1 MRYIFKF
8 PDIGEGLTEGI
19 VIEWYVDKGT
29 AVKVGQPLVKMETDK
44 VVTDIPSPRE
54 GVVAARY
61 GKVGETVHVGET
73 LVEIEIAGEAG
84 APVTPVE
91 PDVAGVAVAA
101 VAGTAGTAGIAKAS
115 GPETEAVEEKGAGVV
130 GTLEVAS
137 NNAYLPASE
146 EGTEVKPASIKGGAR
161 KVLATP
167 VARAMARDMNIDIN
181 LVTGTGPAGRVMKS
195 DIQGFHG
202 VAATVKAGPSAQVV
216 TVAAG
221 ELVEV
226 VPMTQMRKSIAKNM
240 LRSKQSTAHMTL
252 FDEPEVSALVAARAK
267 YKDEYKKEE
276 INLTYLPFV
285 IRAVVDALKR
295 HRELNAEMDFEKGNI
310 IYKNYYNIGIAV
322 STPEGL
328 VVPVI
333 RDADRLSIKELS
345 RAVAEIAVKSRDR
358 KLTLDDMKDG
368 TFTITNYGALGGWFG
383 VPVINYP
390 QVGILGIGRINQKP
404 VVINGEIKVG
414 NVMPL
419 SLSVDHR
426 MVDGAEATE
435 FLNDVAA
442 GIADPLSLIMRQ

>member
-19 VIEWYVDKGT
+19 IIEWYVDKGT

-44 VVTDIPSPRE
+44 VVTDIPSPRA
-54 GVVAARY
+54 GVIAARY
-61 GKVGETVHVGET
+61 GKVGETIHVGET
-73 LVEIEIAGEAG
+73 LVEIEIAGEA
-84 APVTPVE
+84 
-91 PDVAGVAVAA
+91 AA
-101 VAGTAGTAGIAKAS
+101 EVPATQ
-115 GPETEAVEEKGAGVV
+115 PEQVEEKGAGVV
-130 GTLEVAS
+130 GTIEVAS
-137 NNAYLPASE
+137 GNALLPASE
-146 EGTEVKPASIKGGAR
+146 EGTESKPAAASAERR

-167 VARAMARDMNIDIN
+167 VARAMAREMNIDIN
-181 LVTGTGPAGRVMKS
+181 LVKGTGPAGRVMKS
-195 DIQGFHG
+195 DIQNFHAPAAIARPAAASAAQAA
-202 VAATVKAGPSAQVV
+202 VAGKTVSTTAAGPGGSA
-216 TVAAG
+216 
-221 ELVEV
+221 ELIEIR
-226 VPMTQMRKSIAKNM
+226 PMSQIRKSIARNM

-252 FDEPEVSALVAARAK
+252 FEEPEVSRLVEARAR
-267 YKDEYKKEE
+267 YKEEYKKEDLS
-276 INLTYLPFV
+276 LTYLPF
-285 IRAVVDALKR
+285 IIKAVVAALKR
-295 HRELNAEMDFEKGNI
+295 HPELNSEMDFEKGNI

-322 STPEGL
+322 STEDGL

-333 RDADRLSIKELS
+333 RDADRLSIRELS
-345 RAVAEIAVKSRDR
+345 RAVAEIAVKARDR

-390 QVGILGIGRINQKP
+390 QVGILGIGRINQQP
-404 VVINGEIKVG
+404 VVDNGEIKVG

-442 GIADPLSLIMRQ
+442 GVADPLSLIMRQ

>member
-19 VIEWYVDKGT
+19 IIEWYVDKGT

-54 GVVAARY
+54 GVIAARY
-61 GKVGETVHVGET
+61 GKVGETIHVAET
-73 LVEIEIAGEAG
+73 LVEIEIAGEAAAE
-84 APVTPVE
+84 APATQ
-91 PDVAGVAVAA
+91 
-101 VAGTAGTAGIAKAS
+101 
-115 GPETEAVEEKGAGVV
+115 PEQVEEKGAGVV
-130 GTLEVAS
+130 GTIEVAS
-137 NNAYLPASE
+137 GNALLPASE
-146 EGTEVKPASIKGGAR
+146 EGTESKPAAASAERR
-161 KVLATP
+161 KVLSTP
-167 VARAMARDMNIDIN
+167 VARAMAREMNIDIN
-181 LVTGTGPAGRVMKS
+181 QVTGTGPAGRVMKS
-195 DIQGFHG
+195 DIQNFHAP
-202 VAATVKAGPSAQVV
+202 AAAYTTSATKAP
-216 TVAAG
+216 AARTAPG
-221 ELVEV
+221 ELIEIR
-226 VPMTQMRKSIAKNM
+226 PMTQIRKSIARNM

-252 FDEPEVSALVAARAK
+252 FEEPEVSKLVDVRTR
-267 YKDEYKKEE
+267 YKEEYKKE
-276 INLTYLPFV
+276 NLSLTYLPF
-285 IRAVVDALKR
+285 IIKAVVAALKR
-295 HRELNAEMDFEKGNI
+295 HPELNSEMDFEKGNI

-322 STPEGL
+322 STEDGL

-333 RDADRLSIKELS
+333 RDADKLSIKDLS
-345 RAVAEIAVKSRDR
+345 RAVAEIAVKARDR

-390 QVGILGIGRINQKP
+390 QVGILGIGRINQQP
-404 VVINGEIKVG
+404 VVADGEIKVG

-442 GIADPLSLIMRQ
+442 GVSDPLALIMR

>member
-1 MRYIFKF
+1 MRHIFKF

-19 VIEWYVDKGT
+19 IIEWYVDKGT

-44 VVTDIPSPRE
+44 VVTDIPSPRA
-54 GVVAARY
+54 GVIAARY
-61 GKVGETVHVGET
+61 GKVGETIHVGET
-73 LVEIEIAGEAG
+73 LVEIEIEGEEAAE
-84 APVTPVE
+84 APST
-91 PDVAGVAVAA
+91 
-101 VAGTAGTAGIAKAS
+101 
-115 GPETEAVEEKGAGVV
+115 GPEQVEEKGAGVV
-130 GTLEVAS
+130 GTIEVAS
-137 NNAYLPASE
+137 GNALLPASE
-146 EGTEVKPASIKGGAR
+146 EGTEPKPAAASAERR

-167 VARAMARDMNIDIN
+167 VARAMAREMNIDIN

-195 DIQGFHG
+195 DIQNFHAP
-202 VAATVKAGPSAQVV
+202 AAPVVSAAAKAPAAQ
-216 TVAAG
+216 AAPG
-221 ELVEV
+221 ELIEIR
-226 VPMTQMRKSIAKNM
+226 PMTQIRKSIARNM

-252 FDEPEVSALVAARAK
+252 FEEPEVSRLVEARAR
-267 YKDEYKKEE
+267 YKEEYKKEE
-276 INLTYLPFV
+276 LSLTYLPF
-285 IRAVVDALKR
+285 IIKAVVAALKR
-295 HRELNAEMDFEKGNI
+295 HPELNSEMDFEKGNI

-322 STPEGL
+322 STEDGL

-333 RDADRLSIKELS
+333 RDADKLSIRELS
-345 RAVAEIAVKSRDR
+345 RAVAEIAVKARDR

-390 QVGILGIGRINQKP
+390 QVGILGIGRINQQP
-404 VVINGEIKVG
+404 VVADGEVKAG

-442 GIADPLSLIMRQ
+442 GVSDPLALIMRQ

>member
-19 VIEWYVDKGT
+19 IIEWYVDKGT

-54 GVVAARY
+54 GAIAARY
-61 GKVGETVHVGET
+61 GKVGETIHVGEV
-73 LVEIEIAGEAG
+73 LVEIEIAGEAAAE
-84 APVTPVE
+84 APAPEVE
-91 PDVAGVAVAA
+91 A
-101 VAGTAGTAGIAKAS
+101 I
-115 GPETEAVEEKGAGVV
+115 EEKGAGVV
-130 GTLEVAS
+130 GELEVAS
-137 NNAYLPASE
+137 NNAYLPASD
-146 EGTEVKPASIKGGAR
+146 EGTEARPVAAASASR

-167 VARAMARDMNIDIN
+167 VARAMAREMNVDIN
-181 LVTGTGPAGRVMKS
+181 RITGTGPAGRVMKS
-195 DIQGFHG
+195 DIQRFHAPSSSAEITPAH
-202 VAATVKAGPSAQVV
+202 VATTAPA
-216 TVAAG
+216 
-221 ELVEV
+221 ELVEIR
-226 VPMTQMRKSIAKNM
+226 PMTQIRKSIAKNM

-252 FDEPEVSALVAARAK
+252 FEEPEVSALIEARGR
-267 YKDEYKKEE
+267 YKVEYKKDDL
-276 INLTYLPFV
+276 NLTYLPF
-285 IRAVVDALKR
+285 IIKAVVAALKR
-295 HRELNAEMDFEKGNI
+295 HPELNAEMDFEKGNI

-322 STPEGL
+322 STEEGL
-328 VVPVI
+328 VVPVVRNADKLTI
-333 RDADRLSIKELS
+333 RELS
-345 RAVAEIAVKSRDR
+345 RVVAEIAVKSRER

-390 QVGILGIGRINQKP
+390 QVGILGIGRINQQP
-404 VVINGEIKVG
+404 MVVNNEVKVG

>member
-8 PDIGEGLTEGI
+8 PDIGEGLTEGVI
-19 VIEWYVDKGT
+19 IEWYVDKGN

-44 VVTDIPSPRE
+44 VVTDIPSPRK

-61 GKVGETVHVGET
+61 GKIGEVIHVGET
-73 LVEIEIAGEAG
+73 LVEIDIAGEA
-84 APVTPVE
+84 
-91 PDVAGVAVAA
+91 AA
-101 VAGTAGTAGIAKAS
+101 EVQKTGS
-115 GPETEAVEEKGAGVV
+115 EMVDEKGAGVV
-130 GTLEVAS
+130 GTIEVAS
-137 NNAYLPASE
+137 NNAFLPASD
-146 EGTEVKPASIKGGAR
+146 EGTEVKPAAANAVPR

-181 LVTGTGPAGRVMKS
+181 QVTGTGPAGRVMKS
-195 DIQGFHG
+195 DIQNFH
-202 VAATVKAGPSAQVV
+202 AAAPVLKTTAAQASRPVS
-216 TVAAG
+216 G
-221 ELVEV
+221 ELIEIT
-226 VPMTQMRKSIAKNM
+226 PMSQIRKSIAKNM

-252 FDEPEVSALVAARAK
+252 FGEPEVSALVAARAK

-285 IRAVVDALKR
+285 IKAVVAALKR

-322 STPEGL
+322 STQEGL

-333 RDADRLSIKELS
+333 HDADRLSIKELS
-345 RAVAEIAVKSRDR
+345 KAVADIAVKARDR

-368 TFTITNYGALGGWFG
+368 TFTITNYGALGGGFG

-404 VVINGEIKVG
+404 LVVNGEIKVG

-426 MVDGAEATE
+426 MVDGAEAAE

-442 GIADPLSLIMRQ
+442 GVGDPLSLIMR

>member
-1 MRYIFKF
+1 MPAHPVAKTAAAQVSR
-8 PDIGEGLTEGI
+8 PVSGEL
-19 VIEWYVDKGT
+19 
-29 AVKVGQPLVKMETDK
+29 
-44 VVTDIPSPRE
+44 
-54 GVVAARY
+54 
-61 GKVGETVHVGET
+61 
-73 LVEIEIAGEAG
+73 IEI
-84 APVTPVE
+84 TPMSQ
-91 PDVAGVAVAA
+91 
-101 VAGTAGTAGIAKAS
+101 I
-115 GPETEAVEEKGAGVV
+115 
-130 GTLEVAS
+130 
-137 NNAYLPASE
+137 
-146 EGTEVKPASIKGGAR
+146 
-161 KVLATP
+161 
-167 VARAMARDMNIDIN
+167 
-181 LVTGTGPAGRVMKS
+181 
-195 DIQGFHG
+195 
-202 VAATVKAGPSAQVV
+202 
-216 TVAAG
+216 
-221 ELVEV
+221 
-226 VPMTQMRKSIAKNM
+226 RKSIAKNM

-252 FDEPEVSALVAARAK
+252 FEEPEVSALVAARTK
-267 YKDEYKKEE
+267 YKEEYKKEE

-285 IRAVVDALKR
+285 IKAVVAALKR

-333 RDADRLSIKELS
+333 RDADRLSIKDLS
-345 RAVAEIAVKSRDR
+345 KAVAEIAVKARDR

-404 VVINGEIKVG
+404 VVVNGEIKVG

-442 GIADPLSLIMRQ
+442 GIADPLYTDNEVTNNNNGDGLRSYHHWRRTGRICGWHQGRSGRTEDGHYREETCRRHVPELGMHSFKGNARKRQILFKIINGFRLRG

>member
-19 VIEWYVDKGT
+19 ILEWYVDKGN

-44 VVTDIPSPRE
+44 VVADIPSPRD
-54 GVVAARY
+54 GVIVARY
-61 GKVGETVHVGET
+61 GKIGETIHVGET
-73 LVEIEIAGEAG
+73 LVELDIAGEAS
-84 APVTPVE
+84 AEASTEAAIEAVAKPTAMVVE
-91 PDVAGVAVAA
+91 PL
-101 VAGTAGTAGIAKAS
+101 
-115 GPETEAVEEKGAGVV
+115 EEMGAGVV

-146 EGTEVKPASIKGGAR
+146 EGTQAKPAASPADLR
-161 KVLATP
+161 KALATP
-167 VARAMARDMNIDIN
+167 VARAMAREMNIDIN
-181 LVTGTGPAGRVMKS
+181 QVTGTGPAGRVMKS
-195 DIQGFHG
+195 DIQNFH
-202 VAATVKAGPSAQVV
+202 APAPSAKSVSTQ
-216 TVAAG
+216 TASTAAAAASG
-221 ELVEV
+221 ELVV
-226 VPMTQMRKSIAKNM
+226 IRPMTQIRKSIAKNM

-252 FDEPEVSALVAARAK
+252 FEEPEVSALVEARAR
-267 YKDEYKKEE
+267 YREEYKKED
-276 INLTYLPFV
+276 INLTYLPF
-285 IRAVVDALKR
+285 IIKAVVAALKR
-295 HRELNAEMDFEKGNI
+295 YPELNSEMDFEKGNI

-322 STPEGL
+322 STEEGL

-333 RDADRLSIKELS
+333 RDADKLTVKELS
-345 RAVAEIAVKSRDR
+345 KALAEIAVKARER
-358 KLTLDDMKDG
+358 KLTLDDMKNG

-390 QVGILGIGRINQKP
+390 QVGILGIGRINQQP
-404 VVINGEIKVG
+404 VVAAGEIKVG

-442 GIADPLSLIMRQ
+442 GVADPLSLIMRQ

>member
-19 VIEWYVDKGT
+19 ILEWYVDKGN

-44 VVTDIPSPRE
+44 VVADIPSPRE
-54 GVVAARY
+54 GVIAARY
-61 GKVGETVHVGET
+61 GKVGETIHVGET
-73 LVEIEIAGEAG
+73 LVELDIAGETSAE
-84 APVTPVE
+84 ASTEAAIKAVAQPTAMEVE
-91 PDVAGVAVAA
+91 P
-101 VAGTAGTAGIAKAS
+101 I
-115 GPETEAVEEKGAGVV
+115 EEMGAGVV

-146 EGTEVKPASIKGGAR
+146 EGTEAKPAASTAALR
-161 KVLATP
+161 KALATP
-167 VARAMARDMNIDIN
+167 VARAMAREMNIDIN
-181 LVTGTGPAGRVMKS
+181 QVTGTGPAGRVMKS
-195 DIQGFHG
+195 DIQNFHAPASSAKS
-202 VAATVKAGPSAQVV
+202 VSRQPASMAAAS
-216 TVAAG
+216 G
-221 ELVEV
+221 ELVEIR
-226 VPMTQMRKSIAKNM
+226 PMTQMRKSIAKNM
-240 LRSKQSTAHMTL
+240 LRSKQNTAHMTL
-252 FDEPEVSALVAARAK
+252 FEEPEVSALVEARAR
-267 YKDEYKKEE
+267 YREEYKKED
-276 INLTYLPFV
+276 ISLTYLPF
-285 IRAVVDALKR
+285 IIKAVVAALKR
-295 HRELNAEMDFEKGNI
+295 HPELNSEMDFEKGNI

-322 STPEGL
+322 STEEGL

-333 RDADRLSIKELS
+333 RDADKLTVKELS
-345 RAVAEIAVKSRDR
+345 QSVAEIAVKARER

-390 QVGILGIGRINQKP
+390 QVGILGIGRINQQP
-404 VVINGEIKVG
+404 VVAAGEIKVG

-442 GIADPLSLIMRQ
+442 GVADPLSLIMRQ

>member
-19 VIEWYVDKGT
+19 IIEWYVDKGT

-54 GVVAARY
+54 GAIAARY
-61 GKVGETVHVGET
+61 GKVGETIHVGET
-73 LVEIEIAGEAG
+73 LVEIEIAGEAAAE
-84 APVTPVE
+84 AP
-91 PDVAGVAVAA
+91 
-101 VAGTAGTAGIAKAS
+101 GTQ
-115 GPETEAVEEKGAGVV
+115 PEQVEEKGAGVV
-130 GTLEVAS
+130 GTIEVAS
-137 NNAYLPASE
+137 GNALLPASE
-146 EGTEVKPASIKGGAR
+146 EGTEPKPAAASAER
-161 KVLATP
+161 LKVLATP
-167 VARAMARDMNIDIN
+167 VARAMAREMNIDIS

-195 DIQGFHG
+195 DIQNFHAPATS
-202 VAATVKAGPSAQVV
+202 VVSAAVKAPSAH
-216 TVAAG
+216 AAPA
-221 ELVEV
+221 ELIEIR
-226 VPMTQMRKSIAKNM
+226 PMSQIRKSIARNM

-252 FDEPEVSALVAARAK
+252 FEEPEVSRLVEARTR
-267 YKDEYKKEE
+267 YKEEYKKEDLS
-276 INLTYLPFV
+276 LTYLPF
-285 IRAVVDALKR
+285 IIKAVVAALKR
-295 HRELNAEMDFEKGNI
+295 HPELNSEMDFEKGNI
-310 IYKNYYNIGIAV
+310 IYKNFYNIGIAV
-322 STPEGL
+322 STEDGL

-333 RDADRLSIKELS
+333 RDADKLSIRELS
-345 RAVAEIAVKSRDR
+345 RAVAEIAVKARDR

-390 QVGILGIGRINQKP
+390 QVGILGIGRINQQP
-404 VVINGEIKVG
+404 VVADGEIKVG

-442 GIADPLSLIMRQ
+442 GVSDPLSLIMRQ

>member
-19 VIEWYVDKGT
+19 IIEWYVDKGT

-44 VVTDIPSPRE
+44 VVTDIPSPRT
-54 GVVAARY
+54 GVIAARY
-61 GKVGETVHVGET
+61 GKVGETIHVGET
-73 LVEIEIAGEAG
+73 LVEIEIEGE
-84 APVTPVE
+84 
-91 PDVAGVAVAA
+91 VAA
-101 VAGTAGTAGIAKAS
+101 EAPSTQ
-115 GPETEAVEEKGAGVV
+115 PEQVDEKGAGVV
-130 GTLEVAS
+130 GTIEVAS
-137 NNAYLPASE
+137 GNALLPASD
-146 EGTEVKPASIKGGAR
+146 EGTEPKPAAVSGERR

-167 VARAMARDMNIDIN
+167 VARAMAREMNIDIN
-181 LVTGTGPAGRVMKS
+181 LVTGTGPAGRVMKN
-195 DIQGFHG
+195 DIQNFHG
-202 VAATVKAGPSAQVV
+202 PAVITGAGASSAAGMMSAATKAP
-216 TVAAG
+216 AAHAAPG
-221 ELVEV
+221 ELIEIR
-226 VPMTQMRKSIAKNM
+226 PMTQIRKSIARNM

-252 FDEPEVSALVAARAK
+252 FEEPEVSRLVEARAR
-267 YKDEYKKEE
+267 YKEEYKKEDLS
-276 INLTYLPFV
+276 LTYLPF
-285 IRAVVDALKR
+285 IIKAVVAALKR
-295 HRELNAEMDFEKGNI
+295 HPELNSEMDFEKGNI

-322 STPEGL
+322 STEDGL

-333 RDADRLSIKELS
+333 RDTDKLSIRELS
-345 RAVAEIAVKSRDR
+345 RAVAEIAVKARDR

-390 QVGILGIGRINQKP
+390 QGGILGIGRSNQQP
-404 VVINGEIKVG
+404 VVANGEIKVG

-442 GIADPLSLIMRQ
+442 GVADPLSLIMRQ

>member
-19 VIEWYVDKGT
+19 IIEWYVDKGT

-44 VVTDIPSPRE
+44 VVTDIPAPRA
-54 GVVAARY
+54 GVIAARY
-61 GKVGETVHVGET
+61 GKIGETIHVGET
-73 LVEIEIAGEAG
+73 LVEIEIAGEEAAE
-84 APVTPVE
+84 APE
-91 PDVAGVAVAA
+91 AQ
-101 VAGTAGTAGIAKAS
+101 
-115 GPETEAVEEKGAGVV
+115 PEQVEEKGAGVV
-130 GTLEVAS
+130 GTIEVAS
-137 NNAYLPASE
+137 GNALLPASE
-146 EGTEVKPASIKGGAR
+146 EGTEPRPAAASAERR
-161 KVLATP
+161 KALATP
-167 VARAMARDMNIDIN
+167 VARAMAREMNIDIN

-195 DIQGFHG
+195 DIQNYHG
-202 VAATVKAGPSAQVV
+202 PTASARPAGTTEAQ
-216 TVAAG
+216 AG
-221 ELVEV
+221 ITFTTASRTAPAELIEIR
-226 VPMTQMRKSIAKNM
+226 PMSQIRKSIARNM

-252 FDEPEVSALVAARAK
+252 FEEPEVSRLVEARAR
-267 YKDEYKKEE
+267 YKEEYKKEDLS
-276 INLTYLPFV
+276 LTYLPF
-285 IRAVVDALKR
+285 IIKAVVAALKR
-295 HRELNAEMDFEKGNI
+295 HPELNSEMDFEKGNI

-322 STPEGL
+322 STEDGL

-333 RDADRLSIKELS
+333 RDADRLSIRELS
-345 RAVAEIAVKSRDR
+345 RAVADIAVRARDR

-390 QVGILGIGRINQKP
+390 QVGILGIGRINQQP
-404 VVINGEIKVG
+404 VVADGEIKVG

-442 GIADPLSLIMRQ
+442 GVADPLSLIMRQ

>member
-19 VIEWYVDKGT
+19 VVEWYVDKGT

-54 GVVAARY
+54 GVIAARY

-73 LVEIEIAGEAG
+73 LVEIEIEG
-84 APVTPVE
+84 AAVAPGPS
-91 PDVAGVAVAA
+91 DVAGVAVAA
-101 VAGTAGTAGIAKAS
+101 VAPVVAGAEAT

-146 EGTEVKPASIKGGAR
+146 EGTEVKPAAKKSEGG

-181 LVTGTGPAGRVMKS
+181 LVTGTGPAGRIMKS

-202 VAATVKAGPSAQVV
+202 VGAAVKAAPSG
-216 TVAAG
+216 TVAPIAAG

-226 VPMTQMRKSIAKNM
+226 VPMSQMRKSIAKNM

-252 FDEPEVSALVAARAK
+252 FEEPEVSALVSARAK
-267 YKDEYKKEE
+267 YKEE
-276 INLTYLPFV
+276 FRKDGINLTYLPFV
-285 IRAVVDALKR
+285 IKAVVAALKR
-295 HRELNAEMDFEKGNI
+295 HRDLNAEMDQEKGNI

-333 RDADRLSIKELS
+333 KNADKLSIRELS
-345 RAVAEIAVKSRDR
+345 IAVAELAVKSRDR

-368 TFTITNYGALGGWFG
+368 TFSITNYGAIGGWFG

-390 QVGILGIGRINQKP
+390 QSGILGIGRIYQKP
-404 VVINGEIKVG
+404 VVDNGEIKVG
-414 NVMPL
+414 NAMPL

-426 MVDGAEATE
+426 IVDGAGATE
-435 FLNDVAA
+435 FLLDVAA

>member
-19 VIEWYVDKGT
+19 IIEWYVDKGNT
-29 AVKVGQPLVKMETDK
+29 VKVGQPLVKMETDK

-54 GVVAARY
+54 GTIAARY
-61 GKVGETVHVGET
+61 GKVGETIHVGET
-73 LVEIEIAGEAG
+73 LVEIEIAGEASAE
-84 APVTPVE
+84 AP
-91 PDVAGVAVAA
+91 A
-101 VAGTAGTAGIAKAS
+101 
-115 GPETEAVEEKGAGVV
+115 PEVEAVEEKGAGVV

-137 NNAYLPASE
+137 NNAFLPASD
-146 EGTEVKPASIKGGAR
+146 EGTPTRPAAAAAAPR

-167 VARAMARDMNIDIN
+167 VARAMAREMNIDIN
-181 LVTGTGPAGRVMKS
+181 QVTGTGPAGRVMKS
-195 DIQGFHG
+195 DIQNFHAPASSAKSPATP
-202 VAATVKAGPSAQVV
+202 VAATAQ
-216 TVAAG
+216 G
-221 ELVEV
+221 ELVEIR
-226 VPMTQMRKSIAKNM
+226 PMTQIRKSIARNM

-252 FDEPEVSALVAARAK
+252 FEEPEVSALVEARAR
-267 YKDEYKKEE
+267 YREEYKKED
-276 INLTYLPFV
+276 INLTYLPF
-285 IRAVVDALKR
+285 IIKAVVAALKR
-295 HRELNAEMDFEKGNI
+295 HPELNAEMDFEKGNI

-322 STPEGL
+322 STEDGL

-333 RDADRLSIKELS
+333 RNADRLTVKELS
-345 RAVAEIAVKSRDR
+345 RAVAVLAVKARDR
-358 KLTLDDMKDG
+358 KLSLEDMKDG

-390 QVGILGIGRINQKP
+390 QVGILGIGRINQQP
-404 VVINGEIKVG
+404 VVAGGEIKVG

-442 GIADPLSLIMRQ
+442 GVADPLSLIMRQ

>member
-19 VIEWYVDKGT
+19 ILEWYVDKGN

-61 GKVGETVHVGET
+61 GKVGETIHVGET
-73 LVEIEIAGEAG
+73 LVEIDIAGEA
-84 APVTPVE
+84 
-91 PDVAGVAVAA
+91 AA
-101 VAGTAGTAGIAKAS
+101 EVQK
-115 GPETEAVEEKGAGVV
+115 TESEMVDEKGAGVV
-130 GTLEVAS
+130 GTIEVAS
-137 NNAYLPASE
+137 NNAFLPASD
-146 EGTEVKPASIKGGAR
+146 EGTEVKPVLAGSAPK

-167 VARAMARDMNIDIN
+167 VARAMAREMNLDIN
-181 LVTGTGPAGRVMKS
+181 QVTGTGPAGRVMKS
-195 DIQGFHG
+195 DIQNFH
-202 VAATVKAGPSAQVV
+202 AAAPIVKTTAAQTSRPVS
-216 TVAAG
+216 G
-221 ELVEV
+221 ELIEIT
-226 VPMTQMRKSIAKNM
+226 PMSQIRKSIAKNM

-252 FDEPEVSALVAARAK
+252 FDEPEVTALVAARAK

-285 IRAVVDALKR
+285 IRAVVAALKR

-345 RAVAEIAVKSRDR
+345 RAVAEIAVKARDR

-404 VVINGEIKVG
+404 VVVNGEIKVG